1 MKYRAF
7 IIALIVIFLVLPSC
21 IADDGR
27 SKILRDD
34 EAMNAYVQEMGMSDE
49 QKLVVKKPY
58 NRALDC
64 DVYLVYVTED
74 GVIKE
79 YTYEFYGNLSE
90 HDYAMNYYNAD
101 SVKELY
107 SLVDNDESACMVC
120 VLNLT
125 VEFESI
131 QSLYEQFS
139 DKHYVKQ
146 GYEIIE

>member
-1 MKYRAF
+1 MKLKTF
-7 IIALIVIFLVLPSC
+7 IIMLVSVSLLLSGC
-21 IADDGR
+21 ITHDGR
-27 SKILRDD
+27 HHILRDD
-34 EAMNAYVQEMGMSDE
+34 AAMEQIIAELGVSDTD
-49 QKLVVKKPY
+49 KLVVKKPY

-64 DVYLVYVTED
+64 DVYLLYVTED

-90 HDYAMNYYNAD
+90 HDYALNYYNAD

-107 SLVDNDESACMVC
+107 SLVNNDESACMVC

-131 QSLYEQFS
+131 ESLEEQFS
-139 DKHYVKQ
+139 DKHYTKQ
-146 GYEIIE
+146 GYEIIK

>member
-64 DVYLVYVTED
+64 DVYLV
-74 GVIKE
+74 
-79 YTYEFYGNLSE
+79 
-90 HDYAMNYYNAD
+90 
-101 SVKELY
+101 
-107 SLVDNDESACMVC
+107 
-120 VLNLT
+120 
-125 VEFESI
+125 
-131 QSLYEQFS
+131 
-139 DKHYVKQ
+139 
-146 GYEIIE
+146 

>member
-34 EAMNAYVQEMGMSDE
+34 EAMNAYVQEMGVSDE

-58 NRALDC
+58 DRALDC